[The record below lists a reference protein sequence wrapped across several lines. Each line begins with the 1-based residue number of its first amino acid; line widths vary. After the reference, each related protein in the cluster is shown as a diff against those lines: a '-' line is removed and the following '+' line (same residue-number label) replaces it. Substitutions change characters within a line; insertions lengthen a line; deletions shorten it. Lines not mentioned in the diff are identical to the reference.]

1 MNFNVYINDEL
12 GKELENLVSKTGK
25 SRNSLITLA
34 LQLLIEQEYQSQW
47 CDEIINWN
55 GIEESISFE
64 SYRDELV
71 PPSEMEIF

>member
-34 LQLLIEQEYQSQW
+34 LKLLIKQEYQSQW

-55 GIEESISFE
+55 GIENSISFE

-71 PPSEMEIF
+71 PPSETEIF